1 MSSHPYARYLGYIR
15 LMGFPIGLGLT
26 SVLVGSMLN
35 RVMIVELGLPASLV
49 GLLFAIPLLI
59 SPVRVWLGYRSDA
72 YPLWGLRR
80 EPYIVIGT
88 LIGSLGVVGAT
99 LAALDFQEAGLGM
112 ALIAVLAFALY
123 GAGKNLASNTYEA
136 LLADKFEGEQRP
148 RAVTFAKV
156 AMFVGIIGG
165 AIMLGRL
172 LDPFNITR
180 LVAIVLGTVVA
191 VCVVSS
197 LGIVRQEPRT
207 EPVRLAGQEARASS
221 FRETVRTLVLSDPQV
236 RLFFIFVMLTVLGT
250 LAQDVLLEPYG
261 ALVLNMSVAQTT
273 RLTSIWGT
281 GTILAM
287 LLAGMWLIK
296 RYGYSAVLR
305 VGLWLGVA
313 TFIGLIVTGAWQLP
327 NFFMGLVFFLG
338 VSTGLSAA
346 GMLTA
351 VIEFTTLTRAGLLMG
366 VWGLAHE
373 FGQACGS
380 LFSGIVVDLG
390 RALSGGNNLAAYGVV
405 FGLEALALMLAVLLL
420 KRVDLS
426 RSVALSEVEPIQQM
440 SHANA

>member
-1 MSSHPYARYLGYIR
+1 
-15 LMGFPIGLGLT
+15 
-26 SVLVGSMLN
+26 
-35 RVMIVELGLPASLV
+35 
-49 GLLFAIPLLI
+49 
-59 SPVRVWLGYRSDA
+59 
-72 YPLWGLRR
+72 
-80 EPYIVIGT
+80 
-88 LIGSLGVVGAT
+88 
-99 LAALDFQEAGLGM
+99 
-112 ALIAVLAFALY
+112 
-123 GAGKNLASNTYEA
+123 
-136 LLADKFEGEQRP
+136 
-148 RAVTFAKV
+148 
-156 AMFVGIIGG
+156 MFVGIIGG

-221 FRETVRTLVLSDPQV
+221 FRETVRTLVLGDPQV

-305 VGLWLGVA
+305 VGLWLGVL
-313 TFIGLIVTGAWQLP
+313 TFIGLIATGAWQLP
-327 NFFMGLVFFLG
+327 HLFMGLVFFLG

-420 KRVDLS
+420 NRVDLS
-426 RSVALSEVEPIQQM
+426 RSVALSEAEPIQQM

>member
-221 FRETVRTLVLSDPQV
+221 FRETVRTLVLGDPQV

-313 TFIGLIVTGAWQLP
+313 TFIGLIATGAWQLP

-420 KRVDLS
+420 NRVDLS

>member
-1 MSSHPYARYLGYIR
+1 
-15 LMGFPIGLGLT
+15 
-26 SVLVGSMLN
+26 MLN

-191 VCVVSS
+191 VCVISS
-197 LGIVRQEPRT
+197 LGIVKQEPRT

-221 FRETVRTLVLSDPQV
+221 FRETVRTLVLGDPQV

-281 GTILAM
+281 GTIMAM

-305 VGLWLGVA
+305 VGLWLGVV
-313 TFIGLIVTGAWQLP
+313 TFIGLIATGAWQLP

-405 FGLEALALMLAVLLL
+405 FGLEAVALMLAILLL
-420 KRVDLS
+420 NRVDLS
-426 RSVALSEVEPIQQM
+426 HSVALSEVEPIQQM